1 MFLNYSL
8 AVPSTRPARTP
19 ATRTSS
25 AKAQPA
31 RVVLLDGHSLAY
43 RAFFALPPDLRTT
56 TGQVTNAVYGF
67 TSMLLKAL
75 ADYKTPYIA
84 VAFDRGPPLERLAIR
99 PEYKATRRETPDEFR
114 QQLGLIREVLSAL
127 RVPVFELENVEADD
141 VISIIG
147 GRIAEQGG
155 DVVIVTAD
163 RDFFQMVA
171 PRVRL
176 MMNRRG
182 ISDTIVYDEAAVRQ
196 RYGFG
201 PERYLDYAALRGDPS
216 DNIEGVAGIGEK
228 GAAKLILNY
237 GTLEEIFAHLDELP
251 PRQRTNL
258 GEARERLLENREF
271 FRFRTAE
278 DLAKERSDTALL
290 DVTLADL
297 KMGDWDLAEIR
308 RLFDVLEFRVLY
320 ERLTE
325 SLPDVP
331 VAAEGFRADTAEV
344 ADVDE
349 LEMLAVAL
357 SREGD
362 VAVRVSGDP
371 VRTREPATA
380 IALAASGV
388 ARVVRFGPGARTG
401 ITPDDVR
408 RVLGPVLA
416 AGRITTHGSKEMLL
430 RLAPLGIEVPGIVM
444 DTEVAAYLVDPAR
457 GSYGLDELSRRYLD
471 RELRLEAEDPTGDA
485 QGGQQAFLLEPA
497 AGAGAGEASFGLE
510 AIATAELAQVFEKEL
525 RGRGAW
531 SLLGDL
537 ELPLA
542 RVLAKVERAGV
553 RIDAAYLGEMAARL
567 TAELGGIEQE
577 IYRLAE
583 GPFNIGSPPQ
593 LRQVLYERLGLKPS
607 KRTKTGFSTDASVLE
622 TLRDQHPI
630 VDSILRYRERSK
642 LLSTYIEAL
651 PPLVDPTTGRL
662 HARFNQTVATTGRLS
677 SDRPN
682 LQNIPIRSEEGRQI
696 RRAFVPE
703 PGHLLLVADYSQ
715 IELRVLAH
723 LSEDPELM
731 GAFSRGEDIHRRS
744 IARALGMDESE
755 VTPELRGIG
764 KMVSYGVTYGMGP
777 FGLSQRLRI
786 PVDQARTYIDGF
798 FSLYPRVRSYLDGVV
813 EQATVDGFTTTIL
826 GRRRYLPELASRNPR
841 VRSLGERMA
850 LNAPIQGSAADII
863 KVAMVEVD
871 RALDALGGSAGEG
884 PARMVLT
891 VHDELVVEVA
901 QERVDEVA
909 AVVRTAMEGA
919 VDLKVPLK
927 ADLAWG
933 SNWADAKG

>member
-1 MFLNYSL
+1 
-8 AVPSTRPARTP
+8 
-19 ATRTSS
+19 
-25 AKAQPA
+25 
-31 RVVLLDGHSLAY
+31 
-43 RAFFALPPDLRTT
+43 
-56 TGQVTNAVYGF
+56 
-67 TSMLLKAL
+67 
-75 ADYKTPYIA
+75 
-84 VAFDRGPPLERLAIR
+84 
-99 PEYKATRRETPDEFR
+99 
-114 QQLGLIREVLSAL
+114 
-127 RVPVFELENVEADD
+127 
-141 VISIIG
+141 
-147 GRIAEQGG
+147 
-155 DVVIVTAD
+155 
-163 RDFFQMVA
+163 
-171 PRVRL
+171 
-176 MMNRRG
+176 
-182 ISDTIVYDEAAVRQ
+182 
-196 RYGFG
+196 
-201 PERYLDYAALRGDPS
+201 
-216 DNIEGVAGIGEK
+216 
-228 GAAKLILNY
+228 
-237 GTLEEIFAHLDELP
+237 
-251 PRQRTNL
+251 
-258 GEARERLLENREF
+258 
-271 FRFRTAE
+271 
-278 DLAKERSDTALL
+278 
-290 DVTLADL
+290 
-297 KMGDWDLAEIR
+297 
-308 RLFDVLEFRVLY
+308 
-320 ERLTE
+320 
-325 SLPDVP
+325 
-331 VAAEGFRADTAEV
+331 
-344 ADVDE
+344 
-349 LEMLAVAL
+349 
-357 SREGD
+357 
-362 VAVRVSGDP
+362 

-380 IALAASGV
+380 IALAAAGV

-401 ITPDDVR
+401 IASDDVR
-408 RVLGPVLA
+408 RLLGPVLSGA
-416 AGRITTHGSKEMLL
+416 RITTHGSKEMLL
-430 RLAPLGIEVPGIVM
+430 RLAPLGIDVPGVVM

-471 RELRLEAEDPTGDA
+471 RELRLEAEDATGDA
-485 QGGQQAFLLEPA
+485 QGGQQAFVLEPA
-497 AGAGAGEASFGLE
+497 AGGSAEASFGLE

-525 RGRGAW
+525 RERGAW
-531 SLLGDL
+531 PLLGEL

-542 RVLAKVERAGV
+542 RVLAGVERAGV
-553 RIDAAYLGEMAARL
+553 RIDAAYLGDMAQRL
-567 TAELGGIEQE
+567 KAELGGIEQE
-577 IYRLAE
+577 IYRLAD

-630 VDSILRYRERSK
+630 VDAILRYRERSK

-651 PPLVDPTTGRL
+651 PPLVDPATGRL

-731 GAFSRGEDIHRRS
+731 GAFERGEDIHRRS
-744 IARALGMDESE
+744 IARALGIDESE

-871 RALDALGGSAGEG
+871 RALDAVGGTATER

-891 VHDELVVEVA
+891 VHDELVVEVVQDRIEDIA
-901 QERVDEVA
+901 G
-909 AVVRTAMEGA
+909 VVRTAMEGA
-919 VDLKVPLK
+919 VDLKVPLR
-927 ADLAWG
+927 ADVAWG
-933 SNWADAKG
+933 GNWADAKG